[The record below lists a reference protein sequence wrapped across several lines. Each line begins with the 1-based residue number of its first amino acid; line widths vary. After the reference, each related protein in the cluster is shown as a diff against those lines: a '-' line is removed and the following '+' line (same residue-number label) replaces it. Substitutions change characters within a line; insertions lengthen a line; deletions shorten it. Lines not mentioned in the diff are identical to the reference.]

1 MLALKFLAR
10 AVVFIV
16 VLFFIHFCI
25 WGLGCTDRGQ
35 TFRSTDPFA
44 DDALLMRDAAVRNV
58 VFQDGA
64 ETPEK
69 DGSILPDAIRGFWG
83 KGKSK
88 PGIDGEDTMKWA
100 NDTFEALKK
109 KGLTTASDAG
119 SWLTQDFKNM
129 NAWEYKVVFI
139 GDKQP
144 AAAER
149 TLNQLG
155 AEHWECFH
163 VQAQGSSL
171 LFYFKK
177 PKRSFLKSLPTSD
190 LMHLV
195 PLMGGE

>member
-1 MLALKFLAR
+1 MLALKFAR
-10 AVVFIV
+10 VVVCIIV
-16 VLFFIHFCI
+16 SCI
-25 WGLGCTDRGQ
+25 IYLCVWGVGCTDRGQ
-35 TFRSTDPFA
+35 TVRSTGPFA

-58 VFQDGA
+58 VFQDDA
-64 ETPEK
+64 ETPKE

-83 KGKSK
+83 KRKPA
-88 PGIDGEDTMKWA
+88 PGIDGQDTMKWA

-163 VQAQGSSL
+163 VQAQASSL
-171 LFYFKK
+171 MFYFKK
-177 PKRSFLKSLPTSD
+177 PKSSFLKSLPTSD
-190 LMHLV
+190 LMRLV
-195 PLMGGE
+195 PMMGGE